1 MAARVKGN
9 GGGEARKF
17 YSTAEVAEQLGL
29 TRRTVQKWPK
39 DGGLPHYRFG
49 QGKGAT
55 YRIAEEDLEAFLQLH
70 RQGRLPA
77 F

>member
-1 MAARVKGN
+1 VKGN

-17 YSTAEVAEQLGL
+17 YSTAEVPEKLGL
-29 TRRTVQKWPK
+29 TRRTMQKWPK
-39 DGGLPHYRFG
+39 DGRLPHNRFG

-55 YRIAEEDLEAFLQLH
+55 YRIVEEDLEAFLQLH
-70 RQGRLPA
+70 RQGRLQA

>member
-9 GGGEARKF
+9 GEGEARKF

-29 TRRTVQKWPK
+29 TRRTIQKWLK
-39 DGGLPHYRFG
+39 DGRLPHYRFG

-55 YRIAEEDLEAFLQLH
+55 
-70 RQGRLPA
+70 
-77 F
+77 